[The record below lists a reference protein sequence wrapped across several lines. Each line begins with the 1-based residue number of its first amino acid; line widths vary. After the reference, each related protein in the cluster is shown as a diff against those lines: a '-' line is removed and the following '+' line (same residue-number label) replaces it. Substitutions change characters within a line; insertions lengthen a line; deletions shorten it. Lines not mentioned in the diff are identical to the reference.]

1 MRTTNRFLID
11 LDVLAELFPH
21 QVATSTELVRLGLS
35 GDSIRQRCEPGGPW
49 RLLQPGIVL
58 LHSAEPTRGQLVQA
72 ALRHAGT
79 DAILTGADA
88 VRLHGFRS
96 VDLAG
101 PVDLL
106 VPRRR
111 QVRSTGLVR
120 TQRTGSLPEP
130 RMRAGFPVAPLPMA
144 VIDAARRMS
153 TPEAIH
159 ALLGEVVTAGRVTTA
174 MLRDVLDH
182 GSRRGT
188 SLPRRVLGEIDT
200 GLRGAAEHTARELV
214 IRGRVPQPRWRTHA
228 TDELGGPLCVVDAW
242 WADQR
247 VAWDISCGGV
257 DDLTAARLAAA
268 RVRLVR
274 TPPSR
279 IRSES
284 GRVAAELNAVLHHT
298 PAAPRRRATAA
309 VAA

>member
-1 MRTTNRFLID
+1 MRSTNRVIID
-11 LDVLAELFPH
+11 LDVLAELFPR
-21 QVATSTELVRLGLS
+21 QVATSSELVRLGLS
-35 GDSIRQRCEPGGPW
+35 GDSIRTRCGQDGPW
-49 RLLQPGIVL
+49 RLLLPGIVL
-58 LHSAEPTRGQLVQA
+58 LDSAEPTRGQLVQA
-72 ALRHAGT
+72 ALRHVGG

-96 VDLAG
+96 VDVGG

-106 VPRRR
+106 VPRRK
-111 QVRSTGLVR
+111 QVRTTDLVR
-120 TQRTGSLPEP
+120 TQRTASLPEP
-130 RMRAGFPVAPLPMA
+130 RMRAGFPVAPLPRA

-159 ALLGEVVTAGRVTTA
+159 ALFGEVVTAGLVSTA
-174 MLRDVLDH
+174 MLRGVLDH

-188 SLPRRVLGEIDT
+188 SLSRRVLGEIDA
-200 GLRGAAEHTARELV
+200 GLRSAGEHAARELV

-228 TDELGGPLCVVDAW
+228 TDELGRPVCVVDAW

-247 VAWDISCGGV
+247 VAWDIWAGVV

-268 RVRLVR
+268 GVLLVR

-279 IRSES
+279 LRSEP
-284 GRVAAELNAVLHHT
+284 GRVAAELNAVLHR
-298 PAAPRRRATAA
+298 PAAPRRRAMIGAA
-309 VAA
+309 A